1 MQKETM
7 NITYLVAPVPLT
19 KTYIKKDGVISKS
32 SYPMAYEFTSVT
44 EAIPDLVSF
53 ARSMAKHAAQGH
65 CLLKGEPLK
74 ELVNESRAGSTTSNG
89 TTDWICL
96 DVDGIPNCTAAEF
109 MQHVKLDHVQHIV
122 QFSASYMIESKDLK
136 CHIFLQIDP
145 LAAPIIKQWLIQL
158 NHATPILRGAMTLTK
173 TGNSLRW
180 PLDIT
185 ACQNDKLLYITP
197 PLLKGIKD
205 TVKDRIAVVPGSA
218 SRLTLPR
225 INSAAQNKELTD
237 KRIAE
242 LRSAEGY
249 PARKISMKMHGSTE
263 VMIKPDVCTLSD
275 VKTDRGF
282 VYFNLNGGDSWGYY
296 HPEDNPEFIHN
307 FKGEPSYL
315 TKELLPE
322 YWKQLQESAS
332 ATRSDGTTYLAFCD
346 RQTGTYW
353 RGTHDQKTDVLDI
366 YAAKNETQVRHFA
379 KQHGMPIG
387 DYIPEWDLIF
397 DPLDTVR
404 IDPDNRTVN
413 TFQPTSYMLAPHKV
427 VKSCPK
433 LCLQVI
439 HHVCG
444 SDADITEHFMNWLA
458 FIVQHRTRA
467 CTSWVLHGRTGTGKG
482 VLFHKIL
489 RKLFGTG
496 HTAIR
501 NMEALNE
508 QYNDYIE
515 KSLIV
520 FIDEVEAKALV
531 NEQGVMAKLRTFVTE
546 ETISVRAMHQGW
558 REVPNY
564 SNFIFSSNKP
574 TPVSIA
580 KDDRRTNVAKYQKE
594 MLGLTQDQIDAIEGE
609 LQMFYDYLAS
619 YKVDIKA
626 VNTPIQTTDRDT
638 LMSISEASVDTVGS
652 ALLNGD
658 MGYFVNSL
666 PTSDGYR
673 ANAQAFNKVEQY
685 KEVLLD
691 LIARTT
697 PDGKCVITRDEMFI
711 VFNYTIGNMPESP
724 NKFTSLLKHHRIHT
738 EKVWV
743 DSRSVMGI
751 KLVWANP
758 EKLNEHVNE
767 INPLPPPVKTT
778 KAKARA

>member
-1 MQKETM
+1 MK
-7 NITYLVAPVPLT
+7 ITYLIAPVPLT
-19 KTYIKKDGVISKS
+19 KTYTKKDGVINKS

-44 EAIPDLVSF
+44 EEIPDLPTF
-53 ARSMAKHAAQGH
+53 ARSMAKHAALGH
-65 CLLKGEPLK
+65 CLLKGEPLQ
-74 ELVNESRAGSTTSNG
+74 ELVNESRAGSTVSNG

-96 DVDGIPNCTAAEF
+96 DVDGIPNCTALEF

-122 QFSASYMIESKDLK
+122 QYSASYLIESKDLK
-136 CHIFLQIDP
+136 CHIFLQIDR

-158 NHATPILRGAMTLTK
+158 NHATPILRSAMTLTK

-205 TVKDRIAVVPGSA
+205 VIKDRITVVLGSA

-242 LRSAEGY
+242 LRSIEGY

-275 VKTDRGF
+275 IKTDRGF

-346 RQTGTYW
+346 KQTGQYW

-366 YAAKNETQVRHFA
+366 YVAKNETQIRHFA

-387 DYIPEWDLIF
+387 DYIPEWDLRF

-404 IDPDNRTVN
+404 IDADNRTVN
-413 TFQPTSYMLAPHKV
+413 TFQPTSYMLAPHKT

-444 SDADITEHFMNWLA
+444 SDPDITEHFMNWLA

-564 SNFIFSSNKP
+564 CSFIFSSNKP

-594 MLGLTQDQIDAIEGE
+594 MLGFTQEQIDAIEDE
-609 LQMFYDYLAS
+609 LQMLYDYLAS

-652 ALLNGD
+652 ALLGGD

-666 PTSDGYR
+666 PTSENYK

-685 KEVLLD
+685 KEVLMD
-691 LIARTT
+691 LIERST

-751 KLVWANP
+751 KLTWANP
-758 EKLNEHVNE
+758 EKLGEHLKE
-767 INPLPPPVKTT
+767 INPPPPPMKTT